1 MWRAKGST
9 ACEPYLD
16 LDVKKQHDI
25 TDYGPNEYD
34 QMNTLLSNSKHWL
47 FYRRGSRIL
56 DRLLK
61 EGGHVTDLLGWLKS
75 EKYAGARILHCEQRA
90 GDTVFFPWGWGHA
103 VVTVEEK
110 LVSLLCIYLADE
122 DEERRESTRRM
133 RVKELAP
140 HCPVGQRTSRA
151 LKLFD

>member
-56 DRLLK
+56 DRLPK

-90 GDTVFFPWGWGHA
+90 GDTVFW
-103 VVTVEEK
+103 
-110 LVSLLCIYLADE
+110 
-122 DEERRESTRRM
+122 
-133 RVKELAP
+133 
-140 HCPVGQRTSRA
+140 
-151 LKLFD
+151 